1 MVLGQLLEVK
11 SPVWARSQ
19 QLWGNA
25 AASVSPI
32 TWLGAAAPQ
41 GSPKDLRTSTAS
53 SRHTPTSSAS
63 LRPRSK
69 KEKRR
74 PLNLEEKQGPGSHA
88 RPGPVIFPNRINP
101 ETCFFCCFFFL
112 KTIDAAFHR
121 MFPNPTLE
129 AQ

>member
-1 MVLGQLLEVK
+1 MLGQLLEVK
-11 SPVWARSQ
+11 SPVRARSQ
-19 QLWGNA
+19 QLCGNA

-41 GSPKDLRTSTAS
+41 GSPEDLRTSTAS
-53 SRHTPTSSAS
+53 SRHTPTSS
-63 LRPRSK
+63 LRPRSE

-88 RPGPVIFPNRINP
+88 RPGPAIFPNQINP
-101 ETCFFCCFFFL
+101 ETCFFVVFFFKK